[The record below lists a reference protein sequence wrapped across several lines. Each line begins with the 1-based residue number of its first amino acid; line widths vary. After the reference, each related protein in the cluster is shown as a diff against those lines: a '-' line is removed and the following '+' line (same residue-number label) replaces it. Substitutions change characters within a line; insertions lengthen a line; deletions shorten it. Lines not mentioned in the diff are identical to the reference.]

1 MPEVLM
7 RHEGYVAALEYDEGT
22 ATFHGRVTNVM
33 AEIVFSGRSV
43 RELQATFG
51 QAVAAY
57 RAACKAA
64 GREPETPL

>member
-1 MPEVLM
+1 M
-7 RHEGYVAALEYDEGT
+7 RHEGYVAALEYDET
-22 ATFHGRVTNVM
+22 VEAFHGRVTNVD

-43 RELQATFG
+43 KDLQVAFG
-51 QAVAAY
+51 RAVVAY